1 MTGSISFVF
10 FYIFCSYDFELK
22 HMDYK
27 NVKVMEKKNKA
38 KQKHLRGI
46 NQSRVTSLLG
56 RRCIKLEEHS
66 NKAILNFTLLIS
78 FWQYSGTRIL
88 YMLKVN

>member
-1 MTGSISFVF
+1 
-10 FYIFCSYDFELK
+10 
-22 HMDYK
+22 MDYK
-27 NVKVMEKKNKA
+27 NVKVMEKNKA

-66 NKAILNFTLLIS
+66 NKAILNFSLLIS
-78 FWQYSGTRIL
+78 F
-88 YMLKVN
+88 